1 MPIPKEALLQY
12 LDAHG
17 DKPVTLQAGADH
29 FGVSKEWMRQVI
41 NAFRLQDHPARR
53 KPDRRKSCPHC
64 EELVDGV
71 HNNAGHVR
79 YPPSHKTCVAE
90 KREANYWLTIPCP
103 NCQTEIRIRKV
114 LYRLRLKR
122 NKLPFMCC
130 SQSCS
135 AVYRIKNQSDGFGI
149 WAIGS
154 KSTHPYFQ
162 GKEN

>member
-1 MPIPKEALLQY
+1 MPISYDVLLQE
-12 LDAHG
+12 LNGDEPRTLQSVADVFGVTKERIRQLINAHG
-17 DKPVTLQAGADH
+17 LQ
-29 FGVSKEWMRQVI
+29 
-41 NAFRLQDHPARR
+41 NAPARR

-149 WAIGS
+149 WAKGS
-154 KSTHPYFQ
+154 KSRQPYFQ

>member
-1 MPIPKEALLQY
+1 MPIPKEALLQF

-17 DKPVTLQAGADH
+17 DKPVTLQSGADH
-29 FGVSKEWMRQVI
+29 FGVSKERMRQVI
-41 NAFRLQDHPARR
+41 NAFGLQDHPARR

-79 YPPSHKTCVAE
+79 YPSSHKTCIAE

-149 WAIGS
+149 WAKGS
-154 KSTHPYFQ
+154 KSRQ
-162 GKEN
+162 R